1 LQVTTYLAD
10 LSATDYPRFR
20 KLDPSLPEAYG
31 DWVQT
36 IGQQVR
42 TLRARGANVVLYPIT
57 FDDFELTMNTLRT
70 GSFDAAARDH
80 YAADKAAADR
90 NAGRL

>member
-1 LQVTTYLAD
+1 MQGTTYLAD

-20 KLDPSLPEAYG
+20 KLDPSLPEAYEA
-31 DWVQT
+31 WVQT

-42 TLRARGANVVLYPIT
+42 TLRARGVNVVLYPIT

-70 GSFDAAARDH
+70 GSFDAATRNR
-80 YAADKAAADR
+80 YAADMAAADR
-90 NAGRL
+90 NTGRL